1 MTGCQTDNQSSAPT
15 ASVAAQTV
23 APAMLPPVVTSGII
37 RIKAGS
43 SEPFMD
49 SSSNVWQ
56 AELGF
61 NGGDLVAR
69 VQ

>member
-1 MTGCQTDNQSSAPT
+1 
-15 ASVAAQTV
+15 
-23 APAMLPPVVTSGII
+23 MLPPVVTSGII
-37 RIKAGS
+37 QIKAGS